1 LCTEANI
8 LVKGLC
14 EEYYASERRKVETTP
29 KTFLDQLELFNLTL
43 LHKKKEIDTNRRTL
57 TDGLEKLYAT
67 NEIVSKLK
75 VEMTKLQPKL

>member
-1 LCTEANI
+1 M
-8 LVKGLC
+8 
-14 EEYYASERRKVETTP
+14 
-29 KTFLDQLELFNLTL
+29 Q
-43 LHKKKEIDTNRRTL
+43 KKKEIDTNRRTL